1 MGGGAA
7 GVITATHLLRSAT
20 PERPVDVRIIEQ
32 SSTIGPGLAY
42 RTPLPQHTLNNFAGR
57 LSAVDGDPDHLLRW
71 CAERGAPATPT
82 SFLQRRLYGDYL
94 AEVLD
99 TTPVPPG
106 SVLRRNHGEVTDVR
120 PEGLELRVSLSGSVE
135 VAADTVVLALGNPPP
150 QRQPEF
156 AGWGDRYVEDPWAAH
171 LPAAVGAARE
181 VLLLGTGL
189 TMVDVV
195 AQLHEASPTTRFT
208 AVSRRGLL
216 PTAHRH
222 GSARLHDSFHPG
234 TGSLHLLLQ
243 RVREQIAEVEDVG
256 GDWRDVVDSLRACA
270 NELWRDLSAADQDS
284 FVEQVSR
291 HWEIA
296 RHRMSP
302 VMAAHIAGLRRGG
315 VLRVATIDEV
325 DVEAFDRV
333 VNCTGPRP
341 VPTPGWSPLVDTLLE
356 RGSIRP
362 HRLGLGLDL
371 DPSGRVIDRAGRT
384 ERAIYAVGAARRG
397 LEWEVAAIPDLRHQA
412 SQLATDLLGRRP
424 ASEPA
429 ELVGAEFP
437 A

>member
-7 GVITATHLLRSAT
+7 GVITATHLLRAAS
-20 PERPVDVRIIEQ
+20 PERPVDVRVIEKD
-32 SSTIGPGLAY
+32 STIGPGLAY
-42 RTPLPQHTLNNFAGR
+42 RTPLPRHTLNNFAGR
-57 LSAVDGDPDHLLRW
+57 LSAVEGDPDHLLRW
-71 CAERGAPATPT
+71 CAERGFPATPT
-82 SFLQRRLYGDYL
+82 SFLQRSLYGDYL
-94 AEVLD
+94 ADVLD

-106 SVLRRNHGEVTDVR
+106 SLLRRNHGEVTDVR
-120 PEGLELRVSLSGSVE
+120 PEGDEQRVSLSCGVE
-135 VAADTVVLALGNPPP
+135 VEADTVVLALGNPPP
-150 QRQPEF
+150 RRQPGF
-156 AGWGDRYVEDPWAAH
+156 AGWGHRYVADPWAAH
-171 LPAAVGAARE
+171 LPEAVGAADE

-222 GSARLHDSFHPG
+222 GSPRLHDSFHPG
-234 TGSLHLLLQ
+234 CASLDLLLD
-243 RVREQIAEVEDVG
+243 RVRAQVAEVEDVG

-270 NELWRDLSAADQDS
+270 NELWRNLPAEDQDA
-284 FVEQVSR
+284 FVSDVSR
-291 HWEIA
+291 AWEIA

-302 VMAAHIAGLRRGG
+302 VMAAYIADLQRDG

-325 DVEAFDRV
+325 DVEAFERV
-333 VNCTGPRP
+333 VNCTGPCP
-341 VPTPGWSPLVDTLLE
+341 VPTPGWNPLVDTLLE

-371 DPSGRVIDRAGRT
+371 DPSGRVVDLAGRT
-384 ERAIYAVGAARRG
+384 EPGLYAVGAARRG
-397 LEWEVAAIPDLRHQA
+397 LDWEVAAIPDLRQQA
-412 SQLATDLLGRRP
+412 SRLAADLLGRQ
-424 ASEPA
+424 ASDASAGRGA
-429 ELVGAEFP
+429 EEFP

>member
-7 GVITATHLLRSAT
+7 GVITATHLLRAAS
-20 PERPVDVRIIEQ
+20 PERPVDVRIIEK

-42 RTPLPQHTLNNFAGR
+42 RTPLPRHTLNNFAGR

-71 CAERGAPATPT
+71 CTERGIPATPT
-82 SFLQRRLYGDYL
+82 SFLQRSLYGDYL
-94 AEVLD
+94 ADVLD

-106 SVLRRNHGEVTDVR
+106 SLLRRNYGEVTDVHN
-120 PEGLELRVSLSGSVE
+120 EGDELRVSLSCGVE
-135 VAADTVVLALGNPPP
+135 VDADAVVLALGNPPP
-150 QRQPEF
+150 RRQPGF
-156 AGWGDRYVEDPWAAH
+156 AGWGDRYVADPWAAH
-171 LPAAVGAARE
+171 LTEAVGAADE

-222 GSARLHDSFHPG
+222 GTPRLHDAFHPG
-234 TGSLHLLLQ
+234 SASLDLLLD
-243 RVREQIAEVEDVG
+243 RVRAQVAEVEDVG

-270 NELWRDLSAADQDS
+270 NELWRDLPAADQER
-284 FVEQVSR
+284 FVNDVSR

-302 VMAAHIAGLRRGG
+302 VMAAYIADLQRDG

-325 DVEAFDRV
+325 DVEAFDRI
-333 VNCTGPRP
+333 VNCTGPCP
-341 VPTPGWSPLVDTLLE
+341 VPTPGWNSLVDTLLE
-356 RGSIRP
+356 RGAIRP

-371 DPSGRVIDRAGRT
+371 DPSGRVIDFAGRT
-384 ERAIYAVGAARRG
+384 EPGLYAVGCARRG
-397 LEWEVAAIPDLRHQA
+397 LDWEVAAIPDLRQQA
-412 SQLATDLLGRRP
+412 SRLAADLLGRSS
-424 ASEPA
+424 SEPA
-429 ELVGAEFP
+429 DLVTAEFP